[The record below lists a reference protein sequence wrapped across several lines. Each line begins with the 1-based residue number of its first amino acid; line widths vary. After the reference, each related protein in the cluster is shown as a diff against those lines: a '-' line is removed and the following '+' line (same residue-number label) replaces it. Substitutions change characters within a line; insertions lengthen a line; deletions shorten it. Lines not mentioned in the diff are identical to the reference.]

1 MIIAGHNLAVR
12 GVMRLSYTKPAETQP
27 EARAEADTQ
36 ARHVRLRTLV
46 LIRWVAISGQ
56 LVSILVVHF
65 WLAFTL
71 PLGPLLGAVALSAG
85 INLLAPVLSPTG
97 ARLSNAKAAIFL
109 AYDVIQLAFLIALT
123 GGLENPFAILFLVP
137 ASISATILGL
147 RSTMALAGLVIVCVS
162 IVAFLH
168 LPLPW
173 LDDAPA
179 LPRLYL
185 LAIWIAVVLGTL
197 FITAYAWRVA
207 SDARRMANALGATQM
222 ALTQEQ
228 SVSALG
234 ALAAAAAHQ
243 LGTPLAT
250 IAVVSRELERD
261 LPGDSPHLEDAK
273 LLVSEDARCR
283 EILGRL
289 SALGEGEADAP
300 YGRLPVSGL
309 AEAAAAPHRRTG
321 IALDVLAQ
329 PPEGSDAPEP
339 SVPRRAEIL
348 HGLGNVIENAVQ
360 FCTTRVDVVVTWND
374 QVVTMEVMDDGPGV
388 TPSVLVRLGEPYVS
402 SRRKSGRMG
411 LGVFIAKTL
420 LERTGASMSFFNG
433 RQNGARI
440 VITWPRDVLES
451 LGADQR
457 DANVKT

>member
-1 MIIAGHNLAVR
+1 VSQGTPSENR
-12 GVMRLSYTKPAETQP
+12 PETQ
-27 EARAEADTQ
+27 EAAPY
-36 ARHVRLRTLV
+36 VRLRTLI
-46 LIRWVAISGQ
+46 LIRWVAVSGQ

-65 WLAFTL
+65 WLGF
-71 PLGPLLGAVALSAG
+71 PLALAPLLGAVALSAA
-85 INLLAPVLSPTG
+85 INLVATVLRP
-97 ARLSNAKAAIFL
+97 ADFRLSDAKAALFL

-137 ASISATILGL
+137 AGISATILGF
-147 RSTMALAGLVIVCVS
+147 RSTAALAALVIVCAT
-162 IVAFLH
+162 IVAFVH

-173 LDDAPA
+173 RGEAPA
-179 LPRLYL
+179 LPQLYL
-185 LAIWIAVVLGTL
+185 LALWIAMVSGTL

-207 SDARRMANALGATQM
+207 SEARRMANALSATQM
-222 ALTQEQ
+222 ALSHEQ
-228 SVSALG
+228 RLSALG

-261 LPGDSPHLEDAK
+261 LPTDSPHLEDAR
-273 LLVSEDARCR
+273 LLVSEVARCR

-289 SALGEGEADAP
+289 SALGEGEADLP

-309 AEAAAAPHRRTG
+309 AETAAAPHRRNG
-321 IALDVLAQ
+321 ITLEVVARPA
-329 PPEGSDAPEP
+329 EGSEASEP
-339 SVPRRAEIL
+339 SAPRRAEIL

-360 FCTTRVDVVVTWND
+360 FCKERVEITVSWNE

-433 RQNGARI
+433 RRHGARI
-440 VITWPRDVLES
+440 VISWPRHVLEA
-451 LGADQR
+451 LGADQP
-457 DANVKT
+457 DAKMNV

>member
-1 MIIAGHNLAVR
+1 MIINDHNPAVR
-12 GVMRLSYTKPAETQP
+12 GVMRLSDTKPSETQP
-27 EARAEADTQ
+27 E

-71 PLGPLLGAVALSAG
+71 PLGPLLGAVALSAA
-85 INLLAPVLSPTG
+85 INLLAAALRPAD
-97 ARLSNAKAAIFL
+97 ARLSNAKAAVFL

-147 RSTMALAGLVIVCVS
+147 RSTMALAGLVIICVS

-173 LDDAPA
+173 LDEAPA

-273 LLVSEDARCR
+273 LLVSEVARCR

-289 SALGEGEADAP
+289 SALGEGEVDAP

-309 AEAAAAPHRRTG
+309 AEAAAAPHRRAG
-321 IALDVLAQ
+321 ITLDVLAQ
-329 PPEGSDAPEP
+329 PPEGPHAPEP
-339 SVPRRAEIL
+339 SAPRRAEIL
-348 HGLGNVIENAVQ
+348 HGLGNVIKNAVQ
-360 FCTTRVDVVVTWND
+360 FCTTRVDVVVAWND

-433 RQNGARI
+433 RLSV
-440 VITWPRDVLES
+440 VI
-451 LGADQR
+451 
-457 DANVKT
+457 